1 MKCQWTAKLCPI
13 GYITGIQE
21 RGLELKNIR
30 QIIYVFIIETMK
42 LMKSPRESTFKVR
55 RTEGQEWKESFME
68 GGREID
74 HKRKGPEV
82 ELVRD
87 RPSRKVV

>member
-1 MKCQWTAKLCPI
+1 MKWQWTVNLCPI

-30 QIIYVFIIETMK
+30 QIIYLFIIETMK
-42 LMKSPRESTFKVR
+42 LLKSPRERIFKVK

-68 GGREID
+68 GGKEID
-74 HKRKGPEV
+74 H
-82 ELVRD
+82 
-87 RPSRKVV
+87 